1 MLRYKET
8 SIVHIVAG
16 MLRQDQYKDF
26 LEQCMITQADEW
38 FPDGN

>member
-8 SIVHIVAG
+8 SIVHIVG
-16 MLRQDQYKDF
+16 MVRQDQYKDI
-26 LEQCMITQADEW
+26 LEQCMNTQADEW

>member
-8 SIVHIVAG
+8 SIVHIVVG
-16 MLRQDQYKDF
+16 MLHQNQYKDI
-26 LEQCMITQADEW
+26 LEQCMNTQADEW